1 MSTPRP
7 RLRWSSSYVIS
18 MVVFCW
24 VPPRRYT
31 LATLDL
37 NRGADWRTS
46 SPFVTFIYLMSAC
59 EARTASGPSSWCDT
73 PTMNLRRTKVKM
85 LSGMGK

>member
-37 NRGADWRTS
+37 GRGWRIS

>member
-1 MSTPRP
+1 MRC
-7 RLRWSSSYVIS
+7 SSSYVIS

-37 NRGADWRTS
+37 NRGAGWRIS
-46 SPFVTFIYLMSAC
+46 SCFVTFIYLMSAC